1 MKKIFKFLFLG
12 ILILVIAGF
21 ISVKNQQN
29 KPKTFEPYK
38 ITDQKYLERVK
49 SDLSSSFAID
59 LELNKEVL
67 FGQLGEKDAKIN
79 LLEYKKYDELNFPGA
94 GKLKADENS
103 KILYFHLKVKRLS
116 GEYHNHIVNSNI
128 LGLACDKNFSYCYSL
143 DFRKREPEEGIIT
156 GQGERDFYIAGFV
169 PKNEKLNYGVFYYT
183 FYQKDIIGASPSE
196 SFYFA
201 KFKLY

>member
-1 MKKIFKFLFLG
+1 MKKIFKFLLLG
-12 ILILVIAGF
+12 VVILFILGF

-38 ITDQKYLERVK
+38 ITEESFLNRVK
-49 SDLSSSFAID
+49 SDLSHINAID

-67 FGQLGEKDAKIN
+67 FGTLGEKDAKVRLMDFKEVNEI
-79 LLEYKKYDELNFPGA
+79 DFPEA

-116 GEYHNHIVNSNI
+116 GEYTNHIVNSNI
-128 LGLACDKNFSYCYSL
+128 LGLACDKNFTYCYSL
-143 DFRKREPEEGIIT
+143 DFRKREPKEGSIV

-169 PKNEKLNYGVFYYT
+169 PKNEKLNYIVFYYV
-183 FYQKDIIGASPSE
+183 FYQKKIIGASPGE
-196 SFYFA
+196 NFCFA
-201 KFKLY
+201 KFNLN